1 MENPPQPGEEIE
13 WTSQE
18 PASSASAASSA
29 FQEWSRDMA
38 LSMCNLRGK
47 LVLVTGA
54 GTGIGQGIAIA
65 LAEMGADMALH
76 YSRSAEGAAAAVAQ
90 ITAMGGRAKAIQGDL
105 EIVAECRRV
114 VDEAVTFLGGLD
126 GLVNNAGITTT
137 IPFLDVTEEQF
148 DRSYNLNI
156 RGQFFCAQQAVRYM
170 VERGRK
176 LQERDPGF
184 RWAGG
189 SIVNISSVHAL
200 LGCPGHSVYAGTKG
214 AINAFT
220 RELAVELL
228 PLHIRANVLAP
239 GTIEVPS
246 YWRKSPDY
254 TREAGNKAVPWGR
267 VGLPEDVGY
276 LAAYLISDGSE
287 FMTGSVLCFD
297 GGLTAKMALPEQPAQ
312 SNG

>member
-1 MENPPQPGEEIE
+1 
-13 WTSQE
+13 
-18 PASSASAASSA
+18 
-29 FQEWSRDMA
+29 MA
-38 LSMCNLRGK
+38 LNICNLSGK

-54 GTGIGQGIAIA
+54 GTGIGQGIAMA
-65 LAEMGADMALH
+65 LAEMGADVALH
-76 YSRSAEGAAAAVAQ
+76 YSRSAEGAREAVAH
-90 ITAMGGRAKAIQGDL
+90 IAAMGGRAVAIQGDL
-105 EIVAECRRV
+105 EVVSECCRV
-114 VDEAVTFLGGLD
+114 VDQAAAFLGGLD

-137 IPFLDVTEEQF
+137 INFLDVTEQQF
-148 DRSYNLNI
+148 NRSYNLNI
-156 RGQFFCAQQAVRYM
+156 RGQFFCAQQAVRHM
-170 VERGRK
+170 IERGRS
-176 LQERDPGF
+176 LQQKDPEY
-184 RWAGG
+184 RWPGG
-189 SIVNISSVHAL
+189 SIVNISSVHAT

-254 TREAGNKAVPWGR
+254 TREAGNKIVPWGR

-287 FMTGSVLCFD
+287 FMTGSVLYFD
-297 GGLTAKMALPEQPAQ
+297 GGLTAKMALPEQREQ
-312 SNG
+312 SEG